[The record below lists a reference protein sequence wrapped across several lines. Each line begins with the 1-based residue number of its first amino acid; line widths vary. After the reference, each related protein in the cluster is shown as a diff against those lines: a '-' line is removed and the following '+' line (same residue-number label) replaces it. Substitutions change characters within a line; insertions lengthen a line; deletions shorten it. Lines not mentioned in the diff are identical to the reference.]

1 MICGICKKEFE
12 PHHFNQR
19 YCCDECK
26 KEAVRQ
32 TKARYKKTEKGIAS
46 EMRWRNSEQ
55 KKIIDKRYWQSE
67 KGRKKA
73 VELQKR
79 YLENNPEAK
88 ERKRERDRKYGQ
100 LEKGRENNRKA
111 TSKYRKS
118 ERGKFDRRQQK
129 YMRRA
134 LGKIDADY
142 LKKLL
147 EGNIC
152 YYCGCVIKGKKTID
166 HKIPVVKGGTNDNEN
181 LVLACVHCNTQKND
195 KTEEEYRE
203 WLKSK

>member
-12 PHHFNQR
+12 PHHFNQK

-26 KEAVRQ
+26 KEAIRQ

-55 KKIIDKRYWQSE
+55 KKITDKRYRQSE

-79 YLENNPEAK
+79 YLENNPEAREK
-88 ERKRERDRKYGQ
+88 KRERDLLYRS
-100 LEKGRENNRKA
+100 EGRYKESELIA
-111 TSKYRKS
+111 SAKYRKI
-118 ERGKFDRRQQK
+118 EKGKFQRRKRK
-129 YMRRA
+129 YMSRA

-142 LKKLL
+142 LTELL
-147 EGNIC
+147 RGNTC
-152 YYCGCVIKGKKTID
+152 YYCGRKITGNKTID
-166 HKIPVVKGGTNDNEN
+166 HKTPIIKGGTNDNDN
-181 LVLACVHCNTQKND
+181 LVLACVRCNKQKGSKN
-195 KTEEEYRE
+195 EEEYRE
-203 WLKSK
+203 WLKSQ

>member
-12 PHHFNQR
+12 PHHFNQK

-26 KEAVRQ
+26 KEAIRQ

-55 KKIIDKRYWQSE
+55 KKITDKRYWQSE

-79 YLENNPEAK
+79 YLENNPEAREK
-88 ERKRERDRKYGQ
+88 KRERDLLYRSEGRYKESELRASAKYKKTEKGKFQRRKRKYM
-100 LEKGRENNRKA
+100 
-111 TSKYRKS
+111 S
-118 ERGKFDRRQQK
+118 
-129 YMRRA
+129 RA
-134 LGKIDADY
+134 LGEIDADY
-142 LKKLL
+142 LAELL
-147 EGNIC
+147 RGNIC
-152 YYCGCVIKGKKTID
+152 YYCGCKITGNKTID
-166 HKIPVVKGGTNDNEN
+166 HKMPIIKGGTNDNDN
-181 LVLACVHCNTQKND
+181 LVLACVRCNTQKGS

-203 WLKSK
+203 WLKSQ

>member
-12 PHHFNQR
+12 PHHFNQK

-26 KEAVRQ
+26 KEAIRQ

-55 KKIIDKRYWQSE
+55 KKIVDKRYRQSE

-79 YLENNPEAK
+79 YLENNPEAR
-88 ERKRERDRKYGQ
+88 EQKRERDKAYAHT
-100 LEKGRENNRKA
+100 EKGRAYNNLAAK
-111 TSKYRKS
+111 KYRKTDKGKLAS
-118 ERGKFDRRQQK
+118 RCGHYNYRGS
-129 YMRRA
+129 
-134 LGKIDADY
+134 GKVDKDY
-142 LKKLL
+142 VNELLK
-147 EGNIC
+147 GDVC
-152 YYCGCVIKGKKTID
+152 YYCGERITGKKTID
-166 HKIPVVKGGTNDNEN
+166 HKTPSARGGTNENEN
-181 LVLACVHCNTQKND
+181 LVLCCVHCNTQKND

-203 WLKSK
+203 WLKSR

>member
-26 KEAVRQ
+26 KEAIRK

-55 KKIIDKRYWQSE
+55 KKIVDKRYHQSE

-79 YLENNPEAK
+79 YLENNQEAR

-100 LEKGRENNRKA
+100 LEKGRQANRKA

-118 ERGKFDRRQQK
+118 EKGKFNCRKQK

-134 LGKIDADY
+134 LGQIDADY

-152 YYCGCVIKGKKTID
+152 YYCGCEIKGKKTID
-166 HKIPVVKGGTNDNEN
+166 HKIPVIKGGTNDNEN
-181 LVLACVHCNTQKND
+181 LVLSCVHCNTQKGS
-195 KTEEEYRE
+195 KTEGEYRE
-203 WLKSK
+203 WLRSQ

>member
-12 PHHFNQR
+12 PHHFNQK

-26 KEAVRQ
+26 KEAIRQ

-55 KKIIDKRYWQSE
+55 KKITDKRYWQSE

-100 LEKGRENNRKA
+100 SEKGRENNRKA

-147 EGNIC
+147 EGKIC
-152 YYCGCVIKGKKTID
+152 YYCGCEIKGKKTID
-166 HKIPVVKGGTNDNEN
+166 HKIPVAKGGTNDNEN
-181 LVLACVHCNTQKND
+181 LVLSCVHCNTQKNN

-203 WLKSK
+203 WLKSL

>member
-12 PHHFNQR
+12 PHHFNQK

-26 KEAVRQ
+26 KEAIRK

-55 KKIIDKRYWQSE
+55 KKITDKRYWQSE

-79 YLENNPEAK
+79 YIENNPEAREK
-88 ERKRERDRKYGQ
+88 KRERDLLYRS
-100 LEKGRENNRKA
+100 EGRYKESKLK
-111 TSKYRKS
+111 TSAKYRKT
-118 ERGKFDRRQQK
+118 EKGKFNRRKQK

-152 YYCGCVIKGKKTID
+152 YYCGCEIKGKKTID

>member
-12 PHHFNQR
+12 PHHFNQK

-26 KEAVRQ
+26 KEAIRK

-55 KKIIDKRYWQSE
+55 KKITDKRYWQSE

-79 YLENNPEAK
+79 YLENNPEAREK
-88 ERKRERDRKYGQ
+88 KRERDLLYRS
-100 LEKGRENNRKA
+100 EGRYKKSELRA
-111 TSKYRKS
+111 SAKYRKT
-118 ERGKFDRRQQK
+118 EKGKFQHRKRK
-129 YMRRA
+129 YMSRV

-142 LKKLL
+142 LAELL
-147 EGNIC
+147 SGNIC
-152 YYCGCVIKGKKTID
+152 YYCGCKITGNKTID
-166 HKIPVVKGGTNDNEN
+166 HKMPIIKGGTNDNDN
-181 LVLACVHCNTQKND
+181 LVLACVHCNTQKGS

-203 WLKSK
+203 WLKSP

>member
-12 PHHFNQR
+12 PHHFNQK

-26 KEAVRQ
+26 KEAIRQ
-32 TKARYKKTEKGIAS
+32 TKARYKKKKKGIAS

-55 KKIIDKRYWQSE
+55 KKITDKRYRQSE

-79 YLENNPEAK
+79 YLENNPEAREK
-88 ERKRERDRKYGQ
+88 KRERDLLYRSEGRYKDSELRASAKYKKTEKGKFQRRKRKYM
-100 LEKGRENNRKA
+100 
-111 TSKYRKS
+111 S
-118 ERGKFDRRQQK
+118 
-129 YMRRA
+129 RA

-142 LKKLL
+142 LAELL
-147 EGNIC
+147 RGNIC
-152 YYCGCVIKGKKTID
+152 YYCGCKITGNKTID
-166 HKIPVVKGGTNDNEN
+166 HKMPIIKGGTNDNDN
-181 LVLACVHCNTQKND
+181 LVLACVRCNTQKGS

-203 WLKSK
+203 WLKSQ

>member
-12 PHHFNQR
+12 PHHFNQK

-26 KEAVRQ
+26 KEAIRQ

-55 KKIIDKRYWQSE
+55 KKITDKRYRQSE

-79 YLENNPEAK
+79 YLENNPEAR
-88 ERKRERDRKYGQ
+88 ERKREIDRKHGQ
-100 LEKGRENNRKA
+100 SERGRQNNRKA
-111 TSKYRKS
+111 NAKYSKTEKGKLEQRKQKYR
-118 ERGKFDRRQQK
+118 
-129 YMRRA
+129 RRA
-134 LGKIDADY
+134 IGEIDKDY
-142 LKKLL
+142 LEKLL
-147 EGNIC
+147 AGNIC
-152 YYCGCVIKGKKTID
+152 YYCGCEIKSKKTID

>member
-12 PHHFNQR
+12 PHHFNQK

-26 KEAVRQ
+26 KEAIRQ
-32 TKARYKKTEKGIAS
+32 TKVRYKKTEKGIAS

-55 KKIIDKRYWQSE
+55 KKITDKRYRQSE

-79 YLENNPEAK
+79 YLEKNPEAR
-88 ERKRERDRKYGQ
+88 ERKRKRDSLYRS
-100 LEKGRENNRKA
+100 EGRYKKSELRA
-111 TSKYRKS
+111 SAKYRKT
-118 ERGKFDRRQQK
+118 EKGKFNRRKQK

-152 YYCGCVIKGKKTID
+152 YYCGCEIKGKKTID
-166 HKIPVVKGGTNDNEN
+166 HKIPVIKGGTNDNEN
-181 LVLACVHCNTQKND
+181 LVLSCVHCNTQKGS

-203 WLKSK
+203 WLKSQ